1 MDFSWNSLAI
11 FISLNLP
18 ENKLQENQWLEKYF
32 LLLRFSKRQFKK
44 VLFSITNS
52 IAFELLCWVVELFMI
67 Y

>member
-11 FISLNLP
+11 FISLNLL

-32 LLLRFSKRQFKK
+32 LLLRFSKRQFKQ